1 MHQLTVAAET
11 GATTTTHHD
20 YDDASR
26 ALLTHAKRS
35 DTYLRPLVSP
45 KPAAPIQRACFELV
59 SLDGTRGRPNI
70 AATAFIEPLAGPA
83 SGTAVTPYYAAA
95 AALRWLSDH
104 RNHNVTAAASDE
116 RRCSHPA
123 LDAADAVVQSP
134 LMAEALWCEAAFLAE
149 LPEVPAL
156 PASVLCDLRHMFV
169 SRGYRPAS
177 AAALAAAVQRQ
188 LDTAVPSEQLAVAT
202 WWAALVAASAAAS

>member
-1 MHQLTVAAET
+1 MHQLTVAAQT
-11 GATTTTHHD
+11 GTTTTTHHD

-45 KPAAPIQRACFELV
+45 KPTAPVQRACFALI

-70 AATAFIEPLAGPA
+70 AATAFIEPLVVTA

-95 AALRWLSDH
+95 AAVHWISDH
-104 RNHNVTAAASDE
+104 HRATAAADDE
-116 RRCSHPA
+116 SRCSHPA
-123 LDAADAVVQSP
+123 LDAADAVIQSP
-134 LMAEALWCEAAFLAE
+134 LMARALWCEAAVLAG
-149 LPEVPAL
+149 LPHTPML
-156 PASVLCDLRHMFV
+156 PANVLGDLRHAFV

-177 AAALAAAVQRQ
+177 AAGLAAAVQRT
-188 LDTAVPSEQLAVAT
+188 LDTTVGSEQVAVAI
-202 WWAALVAASAAAS
+202 WWAALVSARAAAS

>member
-45 KPAAPIQRACFELV
+45 THAAPVQRACFELI
-59 SLDGTRGRPNI
+59 SLDARRGRPNI
-70 AATAFIEPLAGPA
+70 AATAFIEPLVVTA
-83 SGTAVTPYYAAA
+83 SGTAVTPYYTAA
-95 AALRWLSDH
+95 AALHWISDDH
-104 RNHNVTAAASDE
+104 HAGAAASDE
-116 RRCSHPA
+116 RRRSHPA
-123 LDAADAVVQSP
+123 LDAAAAVIQSP
-134 LMAEALWCEAAFLAE
+134 LMAEALWCEAAALAE

-188 LDTAVPSEQLAVAT
+188 LDTAVPPEQLAVAT